1 MKKWTGDSAIKH
13 WVKQEWLGSIHIEK
27 QKGLKKSG
35 VKGKGGGGSGFKLC
49 VLCSCSRVTHLL
61 SPIGAPVNLVSEVR
75 RGVFQFLRTSFQ
87 AKTRA
92 WLIVLLLPG
101 PLADEQRQNCRPAL
115 AGDHV
120 L

>member
-1 MKKWTGDSAIKH
+1 MARGRDKTPGEAGVAGKYT
-13 WVKQEWLGSIHIEK
+13 HIEK

-35 VKGKGGGGSGFKLC
+35 VKGKGGGSGFKLC

-61 SPIGAPVNLVSEVR
+61 SPVGAPVNLVSEVR
-75 RGVFQFLRTSFQ
+75 RGVCQFLRKSFH

-92 WLIVLLLPG
+92 WLTVLLLIG
-101 PLADEQRQNCRPAL
+101 RLANKHWQNYCRPAL